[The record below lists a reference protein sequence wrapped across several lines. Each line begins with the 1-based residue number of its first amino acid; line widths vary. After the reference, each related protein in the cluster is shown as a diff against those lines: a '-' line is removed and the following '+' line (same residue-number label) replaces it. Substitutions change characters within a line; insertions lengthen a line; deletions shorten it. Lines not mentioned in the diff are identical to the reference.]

1 MFRKGGYCQ
10 RSVAPARTR
19 LGRARICLLTLAL
32 LAGSA
37 GQALGQPPGKP
48 GTPQLTA
55 GGRGTTTLTIH
66 WTAPESTHPIL
77 RYNIGYT
84 ETGSG
89 TRKTVRLC
97 TTDANDRLADTGVL
111 TARNCNQTVSGSE
124 LPTSWTIE
132 DLASGVGYTIFVRA
146 FSIGGRSE
154 NSATFVTSTAPNV
167 TVQFG
172 QDTYTATEG
181 EPPTSVTVT
190 LSVDPKRTVV
200 VPLTTTPLGGATTA
214 DYSGVPATV
223 TFQAGETSQSFG
235 ITATQDSVDDD
246 GESLQLGFGTL
257 PTGVPAGA
265 PAMSTVGLE
274 DDEGP
279 PTVTLHLDPASIS
292 EDRGVSTVTATLSH
306 ASNAPTTITVSATPV
321 APAVAGDFTLSAT
334 TLTIPAG
341 TTTSTGSVT
350 LTAVDNALAAPDKT
364 ITVAGTATNS
374 QGVTGPEAVTL
385 TITDDEGPPTVTLH
399 LDPASISENGDVS
412 TVTATLNHASDE
424 PTTITVSATPV
435 APAVASDFTLSTNR
449 TLTIAAGSTTSTG
462 SVTLTAVDNALAAP
476 NKTITVAGTATNS
489 QGVTGPEAVTLTI
502 TDDEETPPTS
512 DLGDGAPTT
521 SVPPG
526 RVPVPEPDG
535 PRTIE
540 LEPGEDPPPVRVRV
554 SVVDQERTVT
564 LDMQVAP
571 EVSPAALPVLTF
583 PPLANLPL
591 TPTSQ
596 KVELTIGPR
605 SGPPLSPPTGF
616 RVGASPTVVD
626 ITLTLDGQEVGP
638 LAAPVT
644 VCLPYDPTEPE
655 PPELF
660 HNAGAGWVSLP
671 AQSVQSESVP
681 PRVCGQTQTFSDFGV
696 FYQAAPVAPAAQQ
709 WLARVGRSLAGAAV
723 EVIGQRMAAAP
734 GRSSVT
740 LGGQRLTLGQ
750 NQDDGPT
757 LTTVLETVGRALGLP
772 TTSGEPTPG
781 YDPGWRDARFQA
793 LAARQTGLTL
803 PSGRQWLSHSG
814 FQLSLTGNG
823 ASEPGPWTLWGQGH
837 FTRFEGQAG
846 ETLDVDGDVTAA
858 YLGVDYRWGPRGL
871 AGVAVSHTRGTGGF
885 RQPAWRGDLDATVTS
900 VHPYAQVALT
910 ERLSVWG
917 TLGYGRGELEVTD
930 PNNAQNALTTDVAM
944 RLAAVGVR
952 GALPAMGGVAWT
964 LKADGFLVQMDT
976 EARVAFPET
985 TADAQRLRLVLA
997 GQRPWALAAG
1007 ARLVPS
1013 LELGTRYDGG
1023 DAERGLGAEVGG
1035 GLRYT
1040 HPGWGLEV
1048 AARGRYLLVHQEAA
1062 FEQWSASLTA
1072 QVQPPD
1078 GSGKGVSVTLAP
1090 AWGPTASGVAGLWA
1104 GPTIGGVVPPGA
1116 RTRPGG
1122 RLTAEVGYGLTA
1134 FDTGLLTPYA
1144 GTALTEG
1151 ATRTFRVGTRLRV
1164 PRRGA
1169 SALTLTLE
1177 GTRQEA
1183 TGPRPVNQGL
1193 QLQVT
1198 GGF

>member
-1 MFRKGGYCQ
+1 M
-10 RSVAPARTR
+10 
-19 LGRARICLLTLAL
+19 
-32 LAGSA
+32 
-37 GQALGQPPGKP
+37 
-48 GTPQLTA
+48 
-55 GGRGTTTLTIH
+55 
-66 WTAPESTHPIL
+66 
-77 RYNIGYT
+77 
-84 ETGSG
+84 
-89 TRKTVRLC
+89 
-97 TTDANDRLADTGVL
+97 
-111 TARNCNQTVSGSE
+111 
-124 LPTSWTIE
+124 
-132 DLASGVGYTIFVRA
+132 
-146 FSIGGRSE
+146 
-154 NSATFVTSTAPNV
+154 
-167 TVQFG
+167 
-172 QDTYTATEG
+172 
-181 EPPTSVTVT
+181 
-190 LSVDPKRTVV
+190 
-200 VPLTTTPLGGATTA
+200 
-214 DYSGVPATV
+214 
-223 TFQAGETSQSFG
+223 
-235 ITATQDSVDDD
+235 
-246 GESLQLGFGTL
+246 
-257 PTGVPAGA
+257 
-265 PAMSTVGLE
+265 
-274 DDEGP
+274 
-279 PTVTLHLDPASIS
+279 
-292 EDRGVSTVTATLSH
+292 
-306 ASNAPTTITVSATPV
+306 
-321 APAVAGDFTLSAT
+321 
-334 TLTIPAG
+334 
-341 TTTSTGSVT
+341 
-350 LTAVDNALAAPDKT
+350 
-364 ITVAGTATNS
+364 
-374 QGVTGPEAVTL
+374 
-385 TITDDEGPPTVTLH
+385 
-399 LDPASISENGDVS
+399 
-412 TVTATLNHASDE
+412 
-424 PTTITVSATPV
+424 
-435 APAVASDFTLSTNR
+435 
-449 TLTIAAGSTTSTG
+449 
-462 SVTLTAVDNALAAP
+462 
-476 NKTITVAGTATNS
+476 
-489 QGVTGPEAVTLTI
+489 
-502 TDDEETPPTS
+502 
-512 DLGDGAPTT
+512 
-521 SVPPG
+521 
-526 RVPVPEPDG
+526 
-535 PRTIE
+535 
-540 LEPGEDPPPVRVRV
+540 
-554 SVVDQERTVT
+554 
-564 LDMQVAP
+564 
-571 EVSPAALPVLTF
+571 
-583 PPLANLPL
+583 
-591 TPTSQ
+591 
-596 KVELTIGPR
+596 
-605 SGPPLSPPTGF
+605 
-616 RVGASPTVVD
+616 
-626 ITLTLDGQEVGP
+626 
-638 LAAPVT
+638 
-644 VCLPYDPTEPE
+644 
-655 PPELF
+655 
-660 HNAGAGWVSLP
+660 
-671 AQSVQSESVP
+671 
-681 PRVCGQTQTFSDFGV
+681 
-696 FYQAAPVAPAAQQ
+696 
-709 WLARVGRSLAGAAV
+709 
-723 EVIGQRMAAAP
+723 
-734 GRSSVT
+734 
-740 LGGQRLTLGQ
+740 
-750 NQDDGPT
+750 
-757 LTTVLETVGRALGLP
+757 
-772 TTSGEPTPG
+772 
-781 YDPGWRDARFQA
+781 
-793 LAARQTGLTL
+793 
-803 PSGRQWLSHSG
+803 
-814 FQLSLTGNG
+814 SLTGNG